1 MRFLILC
8 ALTCALAFAPP
19 ALAQSPDRA
28 ERIVRAWSGW
38 VEAGSTKVST
48 IAVLRAGELV
58 AAQGVGVLADAA
70 LPLASLSKAITAACA
85 AALPASAGLS
95 MDAAVGGVIEDA
107 PGTREARLGELLT
120 HTSGIWPDATQG
132 DAGLRGASA
141 PRTAEVA
148 RRALARDPQE
158 GRAGTYAYNNE
169 NYAIAGL
176 MIEAATGRTYA
187 EACTKAVLAPLGTR
201 TGSLDGEWGAHG
213 PWGGWSMS
221 APDYARFAWAA
232 FGPSAPFGRDPE
244 AWPAADLGDG
254 ARYGMGAYWRDIRGR
269 HLIWSSGML
278 CWDGRGSGGYVA
290 SYGGEWLVVALYA
303 DCLDGTQRLHELD
316 GALFD
321 AAVR

>member
-1 MRFLILC
+1 MRLSILAMLAC
-8 ALTCALAFAPP
+8 AIALP
-19 ALAQSPDRA
+19 ALAQSPNRA
-28 ERIVRAWSGW
+28 ERIVRAWSDW
-38 VEAGSTKVST
+38 VEAGGTAAST
-48 IAVLRAGELV
+48 IAVMRAGELV
-58 AAQGVGVLADAA
+58 ASEGAGVPADTA

-95 MDAAVGGVIEDA
+95 MDAAVGSVVEDA
-107 PGTREARLGELLT
+107 PGARDRTLGQLLT

-132 DAGLRGASA
+132 DAGLRGAAS

-148 RRALARDPQE
+148 RRALARDRQE
-158 GRAGTYAYNNE
+158 GQVGAYAYNNE

-187 EACTKAVLAPLGTR
+187 DACLQAVLEPLGIR
-201 TGSLDGEWGAHG
+201 TGAMDGEWAAHG

-221 APDYARFAWAA
+221 APDYARFARSA
-232 FGPSAPFGRDPE
+232 FGPDAPFGGEPG

-254 ARYGMGAYWRDIRGR
+254 ARYGMGAYWREIRGR

-278 CWDGRGSGGYVA
+278 CWDGRGNGGYVA

-303 DCLDGTQRLHELD
+303 ECLEGTTRLRDLD